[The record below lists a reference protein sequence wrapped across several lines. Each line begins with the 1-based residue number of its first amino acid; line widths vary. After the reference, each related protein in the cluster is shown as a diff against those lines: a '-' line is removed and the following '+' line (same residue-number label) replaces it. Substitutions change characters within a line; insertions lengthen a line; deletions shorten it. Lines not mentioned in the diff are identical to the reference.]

1 MLRAL
6 LIGLV
11 TVLVLVAGWAWAQVN
26 LTPRVVRIDMLTCQ
40 EFLSLSG
47 ERRDRL
53 LIYLTGYLD
62 GKQQATTWDE
72 RLTGER
78 IDRALAECKSKP
90 ETPLLRAFGD
100 AWSR

>member
-11 TVLVLVAGWAWAQVN
+11 TVFVAGGAWAQMSV
-26 LTPRVVRIDMLTCQ
+26 TPRVVRIDMITCQ

-53 LIYLTGYLD
+53 LIYFSGYLD

-78 IDRALAECKSKP
+78 IDRALAECTGKP
-90 ETPLLRAFGD
+90 ENPLLRAFAD
-100 AWSR
+100 SWSR

>member
-1 MLRAL
+1 MRRAL
-6 LIGLV
+6 LIVLV
-11 TVLVLVAGWAWAQVN
+11 TVLVAGWAWAQN
-26 LTPRVVRIDMLTCQ
+26 LTPRVIRIDMLTCQ
-40 EFLSLSG
+40 ELLSLSG
-47 ERRDRL
+47 EQRDRA
-53 LIYLTGYLD
+53 LIYFSGYLD

-90 ETPLLRAFGD
+90 ETPLLRVFAD